1 MNCISKQSARC
12 LDYYIS
18 EVTVLPKLL
27 VELYLLCEVLIS
39 EYPDYLENDE
49 DLYLAI
55 FNLKKEL
62 DRYEN
67 QE

>member
-1 MNCISKQSARC
+1 M
-12 LDYYIS
+12 
-18 EVTVLPKLL
+18 LPNPL